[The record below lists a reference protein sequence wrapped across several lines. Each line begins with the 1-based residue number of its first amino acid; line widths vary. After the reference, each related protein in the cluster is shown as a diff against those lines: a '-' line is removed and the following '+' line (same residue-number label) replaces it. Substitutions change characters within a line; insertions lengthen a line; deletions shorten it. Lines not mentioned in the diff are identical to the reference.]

1 MAADPFNSKSGYTI
15 GIPPRPFA
23 DANGNIYTDYAEI
36 GNITIS
42 GDTFSSGNIV
52 ANIFVGTF
60 QGNIEAN
67 IVVPGSNTSVL
78 VNDNGQVGASG
89 NFTYDWVSK
98 ILTVKDTI
106 VANSYVLGAGTSE
119 FSTTKIVFA
128 TTASTALNQV
138 LYAIPATGLCS
149 IDVTVI
155 ATDTVLNYRQISKLF
170 AGILNTEVDY
180 NEYGTIDVPNTSPG
194 VGDFAVSYGNGNI
207 QITVTPVTSNL
218 TEYKIS
224 VTTYKE

>member
-15 GIPPRPFA
+15 GIPPRPLV
-23 DANGNIYTDYAEI
+23 DGNGNLYANTAQI
-36 GNITIS
+36 GNVVIT

-52 ANIFVGTF
+52 ANVFVGTF

-78 VNDNGQVGASG
+78 YNDNGIVGASG
-89 NFTYDWVSK
+89 NFTYDWVGK
-98 ILTVKDTI
+98 VLTVRDTV
-106 VANSYVLGAGTSE
+106 VANSYVLGSGTSE
-119 FSTTKIVFA
+119 FSTTKVVFA

-138 LYAIPATGLCS
+138 LYAIPVTGICS
-149 IDVTVI
+149 IDVTII
-155 ATDTVLNYRQISKLF
+155 ATDTALNYRQISKLF
-170 AGILNTEVDY
+170 AGILDTEVDY
-180 NEYGTIDVPNTSPG
+180 NEYGTIDVPNSSPG
-194 VGDFAVSYGNGNI
+194 VGDFAVSYGNGNV